1 MIEDKIFEF
10 KIFVVI
16 QKLTKSIK
24 TFSLKIFRQC
34 GAINL
39 RDSKASLP
47 NSVLQ
52 KFPTIASYTVTLETE
67 STCMCT
73 YMFL

>member
-1 MIEDKIFEF
+1 MIEDKMFEF

-34 GAINL
+34 DAINL
-39 RDSKASLP
+39 RDCGFISFIT
-47 NSVLQ
+47 
-52 KFPTIASYTVTLETE
+52 KFFTPKISNY
-67 STCMCT
+67 S
-73 YMFL
+73 